1 MSGMPNEYRFEAC
14 QITILN
20 SSSGKFEISSNVD
33 FRYCPLP
40 WIDWQ
45 TMHSR
50 FSTDIM
56 FAYMIAEPT
65 NIRQRLEA
73 FGTTV
78 SMVFSLTWMLAR
90 NGNRSVSRPRGD
102 DQYVVWEF
110 IAIFFPPNIK
120 TAGLA
125 QSVERQA
132 LNLMVEGSSPSFEI
146 GRASCRE
153 RVSRSV

>member
-1 MSGMPNEYRFEAC
+1 
-14 QITILN
+14 
-20 SSSGKFEISSNVD
+20 
-33 FRYCPLP
+33 
-40 WIDWQ
+40 
-45 TMHSR
+45 MHSR

-56 FAYMIAEPT
+56 FDYLIAEPT
-65 NIRQRLEA
+65 NIRQKQEA

-102 DQYVVWEF
+102 DQYVVWVC
-110 IAIFFPPNIK
+110 IAVFLRARIN

-132 LNLMVEGSSPSFEI
+132 LNLMVEGSSPSFGVLFLVAHFFLLSEN
-146 GRASCRE
+146 AL
-153 RVSRSV
+153 SV

>member
-1 MSGMPNEYRFEAC
+1 
-14 QITILN
+14 
-20 SSSGKFEISSNVD
+20 
-33 FRYCPLP
+33 
-40 WIDWQ
+40 
-45 TMHSR
+45 MHSR

-102 DQYVVWEF
+102 DQYVVWVC
-110 IAIFFPPNIK
+110 IAVFFSRVIK

-132 LNLMVEGSSPSFEI
+132 LNLMVEGSSPSFGGFFSRDSFFSATGKRCI
-146 GRASCRE
+146 CVKVLSIPVQNNVASRII
-153 RVSRSV
+153 V

>member
-1 MSGMPNEYRFEAC
+1 
-14 QITILN
+14 
-20 SSSGKFEISSNVD
+20 
-33 FRYCPLP
+33 
-40 WIDWQ
+40 
-45 TMHSR
+45 MHSR

-102 DQYVVWEF
+102 DQYVVWVF
-110 IAIFFPPNIK
+110 IAIFFSPYIK

-132 LNLMVEGSSPSFEI
+132 LNLMVEGSSPSFGGFFSRDSFFSAI
-146 GRASCRE
+146 GKRFICVKVLSIPVENNVASRII
-153 RVSRSV
+153 V